1 MCSSLKRRELTI
13 RLIYQFQTNP
23 MQACWDSFFFL
34 PNWKA
39 SVKYVHSH
47 CKLRWLWT
55 YTVPHGNDNDLTLL
69 FNHVVKIAKDYSR
82 NQLFPLPTFFRIEVD
97 EEIRKQVDE
106 LMRQELKNLKMV
118 NTCERHFLTWGHV
131 YCCEKK

>member
-1 MCSSLKRRELTI
+1 MCSSWRRELTI
-13 RLIYQFQTNP
+13 RSWELKVNLSVPKKSNAGMLRFI
-23 MQACWDSFFFL
+23 FFL

-39 SVKYVHSH
+39 SVKYVHSR

-55 YTVPHGNDNDLTLL
+55 YTVPHGNDSDLTLL
-69 FNHVVKIAKDYSR
+69 FNHVVEIAKDYSR
-82 NQLFPLPTFFRIEVD
+82 NQLFSLLTFFRIEVD

-118 NTCERHFLTWGHV
+118 NTWERQSHFLT
-131 YCCEKK
+131 